1 MRSRVSMSSSQNGLD
16 PAGDKNLKYR
26 FPDVVLGK
34 HCQGYCGFR
43 HIHRSVLD
51 PCLSFTVKLQN
62 SALKEGQSPG

>member
-1 MRSRVSMSSSQNGLD
+1 MRSRFSMSSSKNGLK
-16 PAGDKNLKYR
+16 PAGDKNLEYR

-51 PCLSFTVKLQN
+51 PRLGFTAKL
-62 SALKEGQSPG
+62 